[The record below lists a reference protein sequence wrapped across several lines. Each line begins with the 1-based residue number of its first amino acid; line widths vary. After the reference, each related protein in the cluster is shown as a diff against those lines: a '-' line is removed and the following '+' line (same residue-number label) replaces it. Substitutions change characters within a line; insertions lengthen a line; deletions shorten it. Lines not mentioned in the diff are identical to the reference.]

1 MRPILLD
8 TCSLLWLGF
17 NAPELSPK
25 MREAIEVASVIYVS
39 PISIWE
45 IALKYKKG
53 KLKLATPPRE
63 WYDIVQ
69 RQYGIMFVP
78 LTPGIAFRAV
88 ELSEVHQD
96 PADRFIIATA
106 LENDLPVLTTDGNFA
121 KYGVDVIC

>member
-1 MRPILLD
+1 MTI
-8 TCSLLWLGF
+8 CSPTTHL
-17 NAPELSPK
+17 
-25 MREAIEVASVIYVS
+25 I
-39 PISIWE
+39 
-45 IALKYKKG
+45 G
-53 KLKLATPPRE
+53 KPSR
-63 WYDIVQ
+63 
-69 RQYGIMFVP
+69 